1 MLNAI
6 MLMLPLITSLP
17 GQSGGRLPIAVV
29 NMPVVSERY
38 QKTADLEARF
48 ASIRQQ
54 LSARRDEMT
63 NKANLLKRSLQ
74 EELRPGTE
82 AYDARLRELVILEA
96 EMKAFVDIETAKVE
110 RGLAQALRE
119 IYNDIKLAVH
129 SVAESKGLLLVVAT
143 DQLPDV
149 PPESARQLREQIM
162 FQKVL
167 YWQPSVD
174 ITDEVISALNAKY
187 LAERGSA
194 PAGDTGSGGEK

>member
-6 MLMLPLITSLP
+6 MLLFPLMTTLPA
-17 GQSGGRLPIAVV
+17 QSGNQLPIAVV

-38 QKTADLEARF
+38 QKTADLESRF
-48 ASIRQQ
+48 AAVRQQ

-119 IYNDIKLAVH
+119 IYNDIKLAVQ
-129 SVAESKGLLLVVAT
+129 SVAQSKGLVLVVAT

-149 PPESARQLREQIM
+149 PAESARQLREQIM

-167 YWQPSVD
+167 YWEPSVD

-187 LAERGSA
+187 LAERGQA
-194 PAGDTGSGGEK
+194 PAGGSNPADQK

>member
-6 MLMLPLITSLP
+6 TLLLPLMSTLP
-17 GQSGGRLPIAVV
+17 AQGGGQLPIAVV

-48 ASIRQQ
+48 AAIRQQ

-119 IYNDIKLAVH
+119 IYNDIQLAVQ
-129 SVAESKGLLLVVAT
+129 SIAQSKGLALVVAT

-167 YWQPSVD
+167 YWEPRVD

-187 LAERGSA
+187 LAERGQS
-194 PAGDTGSGGEK
+194 PAGGANSGGNK